1 MNSSTPTHSLKLLPF
16 SLLFLLGIVSAAPHN
31 IPRLTAIRGKQFKQ
45 ASNTILAYNSED
57 FKTFFHNQTLDHFNF
72 RPDSYAIFQQRYMI
86 NDKYWGGAEANAP
99 IFVYLGAENP
109 LDDDFNVIGFLADNA
124 PYFKALQVYIEHRY
138 YGQSVPFGS
147 IEEVMKNEDTRGYF
161 SSAQAIA
168 DYAEV
173 ILHLKGTL
181 SAQSCP
187 VIVVGASYG
196 GMLASWFR
204 LKYPHV
210 ALGALASSAPILYFD
225 DITPQNGYY
234 SLSARISSAL
244 VFVNDGVLQEASES
258 CYKTIQESWSE
269 IDRVASQPNGLSI
282 LSQKFRT
289 CSPLNNS
296 SDLKDY
302 LESIYTYAAQY
313 NDPSTNPVSNICAGI
328 DGAGQGTDV
337 LSRIFT
343 GLDAYYQD
351 SCYNLNPSGT
361 TSRSY
366 FNGWGWQRCSE
377 MVMPI
382 GRSDNTT
389 MFPPEPFDLD
399 SYVKR
404 CVSLYGVSPRP
415 HWVTTYYGG
424 HDIKLV
430 LRRFASNI
438 IFSNGLKDPYSSGG

>member
-16 SLLFLLGIVSAAPHN
+16 SLLFLLVIVSAAPHN

-45 ASNTILAYNSED
+45 ASNTTLAYKSED
-57 FKTFFHNQTLDHFNF
+57 FKTFFYNQTLDHFNF

-109 LDDDFNVIGFLADNA
+109 LDDDLNGIGFLAENA
-124 PYFKALQVYIEHRY
+124 PYFKAFQVYIEHRY

-147 IEEVMKNEDTRGYF
+147 IEEAMKNEDIRGYF

-173 ILHLKGTL
+173 ILHLKRTL

-196 GMLASWFR
+196 E
-204 LKYPHV
+204 YPQV
-210 ALGALASSAPILYFD
+210 ALGALASSSPILYFD
-225 DITPQNGYY
+225 DITPQNGFY
-234 SLSARISSAL
+234 SVISKD
-244 VFVNDGVLQEASES
+244 FKEASES

-289 CSPLNNS
+289 CSLLSKS

-302 LESIYTYAAQY
+302 LESIYTHAAQY

-337 LSRIFT
+337 LSRISA
-343 GLDAYYQD
+343 GVYAHYQD
-351 SCYNLNPSGT
+351 SCYNFNPSAQLQGPT
-361 TSRSY
+361 LMGGVG
-366 FNGWGWQRCSE
+366 NE

-382 GRSDNTT
+382 GRNDNTT

-404 CVSLYGVSPRP
+404 CESLYGVSPRP

-430 LRRFASNI
+430 LRRFASNV